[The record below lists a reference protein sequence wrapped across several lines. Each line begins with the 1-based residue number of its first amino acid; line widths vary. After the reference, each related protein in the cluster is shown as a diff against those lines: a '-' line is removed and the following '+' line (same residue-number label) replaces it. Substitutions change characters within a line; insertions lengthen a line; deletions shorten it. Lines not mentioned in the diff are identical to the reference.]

1 MDVSYLLDSLNDKQ
15 REAVAAP
22 RSNLLVLAGAG
33 SGKTRVLVHRIA
45 WLMSVENCSPYSIMA
60 VTFTNKA
67 AAEMRHRIGQL
78 MGTSQGGMW
87 VGTFHGLAHRLL
99 RAHHM
104 DANLPQDFQ
113 ILDSEDQLRLLKRL
127 IKAMNLDEK
136 QWPPRQAMWYIN
148 SQKDEGL
155 RPHHIQSYGNPVEQT
170 WQKVYQAYQEACD
183 RAGLVDFAE
192 LLLRAH
198 ELWLNKPHILQHYR
212 ERFTNILVDEF
223 QDTNNIQYAWI
234 RLLAGDT
241 GKVMIVGDDDQSIY
255 GWRGAQV
262 ENIQRFLNDFPGAET
277 IRLEQNYRSTSNILS
292 AANALIEN
300 NNGRLGKKL
309 WTDGADGEPISLYCA
324 FNELDE
330 ARFVVNRIKT
340 WQDNGGAL
348 EQCAI
353 LYRSNAQ
360 SRVLEE
366 ALLQAS
372 MPYRIYGGMR
382 FFERQ
387 EIKDALSYLRLIA
400 NRNDDAAFER
410 VVNTPTRGIG
420 DRTLDVVR
428 QTSRDRQL
436 TLWQASRELLKEKA
450 LAGRAA
456 SALQRFMELIDAL
469 AQETTDMPLHV
480 QTDRVLKD
488 SGLRAMYEQEKG
500 EKGQTR
506 IENLE
511 ELVTAT
517 RQFSYNEEDEDL
529 MPLQAFLSH
538 AALEA
543 GEGQADTWQDNGGAL
558 AECAILYRSN
568 AQSRVLEEALL
579 QASMPY
585 RIYGGMR
592 FFERQEIKDALSYL
606 RLIANRNDDAAFERV
621 VNTPTRGIG
630 DRTLDVVRQTSRDR
644 QLTLWQACRELLQE
658 KALAG
663 RAASALQRF
672 MELIDALAQ
681 ETADMPLHVQTDR
694 VIKDSGL
701 RTMYEQEKGEKGQTR
716 IENLEELVTATRQFS
731 YNEEDEDLMPL
742 QAFLSHAALEAG
754 EGQADTWQD
763 AVQLMTLHSAKGL
776 EFPQVFIV
784 GMEEGMFPSQMS
796 LDEGG
801 RLEEERRLAYVGVTR
816 AMQKLT
822 LTYAE
827 TRRLYGKEV
836 YHRPSR
842 FIGELPEECV
852 EEVRLRAT
860 VSRPVSHQRMGTPMV
875 ENDSGYKLG
884 QRVRHAKFGEGTIVN
899 MEGSG
904 EHSRLQVAFQGQG
917 IKWLVAAYAR
927 LESV

>member
-1 MDVSYLLDSLNDKQ
+1 MDVSELLDGLNDNQ

-67 AAEMRHRIGQL
+67 AAEMRHRIEQL
-78 MGTSQGGMW
+78 IGTSQGGMW
-87 VGTFHGLAHRLL
+87 IGTFHGLAHRLL
-99 RAHHM
+99 RAHHL
-104 DANLPQDFQ
+104 DAGLPQDFQ

-127 IKAMNLDEK
+127 IKSMNLDEK
-136 QWPPRQAMWYIN
+136 QWPARQGMWYIN
-148 SQKDEGL
+148 GKKDEGL
-155 RPHHIQSYGNPVEQT
+155 RPKHIESYGNPIEQT
-170 WQKVYQAYQEACD
+170 WLRIYQAYQEACD

-198 ELWLNKPHILQHYR
+198 ELWLNKPHILNHYR
-212 ERFTNILVDEF
+212 ERFTNVLVDEF

-234 RLLAGDT
+234 RMLAGDS
-241 GKVMIVGDDDQSIY
+241 GRVIIVGDDDQSIY

-262 ENIQRFLNDFPGAET
+262 ENIQRFLQDFPGAET
-277 IRLEQNYRSTSNILS
+277 IRLEQNYRSTNNILK
-292 AANALIEN
+292 AANALIAN
-300 NNGRLGKKL
+300 NNGRLGKEL
-309 WTDGADGEPISLYCA
+309 WTDGSDGEPISIYCA

-330 ARFVVNRIKT
+330 ARFVVNRIKV
-340 WQDNGGAL
+340 WMENGGAL
-348 EQCAI
+348 NDCAI

-366 ALLQAS
+366 ALLQSS

-410 VVNTPTRGIG
+410 VVNTPTRGVG

-428 QTSRDRQL
+428 QTARERQM
-436 TLWQASRELLKEKA
+436 TLWQATRELLQTRA

-456 SALQRFMELIDAL
+456 SALQRFCELVDSL
-469 AQETTDMPLHV
+469 ATETAELPLHV
-480 QTDRVLKD
+480 QTDRVIKD
-488 SGLRAMYEQEKG
+488 SGLWLMFEQEKG
-500 EKGQTR
+500 EKGQAR

-517 RQFSYNEEDEDL
+517 RQFSYQDEDEDL

-543 GEGQADTWQDNGGAL
+543 GEGQAD
-558 AECAILYRSN
+558 
-568 AQSRVLEEALL
+568 
-579 QASMPY
+579 
-585 RIYGGMR
+585 
-592 FFERQEIKDALSYL
+592 K
-606 RLIANRNDDAAFERV
+606 
-621 VNTPTRGIG
+621 
-630 DRTLDVVRQTSRDR
+630 
-644 QLTLWQACRELLQE
+644 
-658 KALAG
+658 
-663 RAASALQRF
+663 
-672 MELIDALAQ
+672 
-681 ETADMPLHVQTDR
+681 
-694 VIKDSGL
+694 
-701 RTMYEQEKGEKGQTR
+701 
-716 IENLEELVTATRQFS
+716 
-731 YNEEDEDLMPL
+731 
-742 QAFLSHAALEAG
+742 
-754 EGQADTWQD
+754 WQD

-776 EFPQVFIV
+776 EFSQVFIV

-816 AMQKLT
+816 AMLKLT

-842 FIGELPEECV
+842 FIGELPETCI
-852 EEVRLRAT
+852 EEVRLRAS
-860 VSRPVSHQRMGTPMV
+860 VSRPVSHQRMGAPVTK
-875 ENDSGYKLG
+875 NDSGFSLG
-884 QRVRHAKFGEGTIVN
+884 QRVHHAKFGEGTIIN
-899 MEGSG
+899 LEGSG

-917 IKWLVAAYAR
+917 IKWLVAAYAK
-927 LESV
+927 LETL

>member
-1 MDVSYLLDSLNDKQ
+1 MDVSELLDGLNDNQ
-15 REAVAAP
+15 RAAVAAP

-67 AAEMRHRIGQL
+67 AAEMRHRIEHL
-78 MGTSQGGMW
+78 IGTSQGGMW
-87 VGTFHGLAHRLL
+87 IGTFHGLAHRLL
-99 RAHHM
+99 RAHHL
-104 DANLPQDFQ
+104 DAGLPQDFQ

-127 IKAMNLDEK
+127 IKSMNLDDK
-136 QWPPRQAMWYIN
+136 QWPARQGMWYIN
-148 SQKDEGL
+148 GKKDEGL
-155 RPHHIQSYGNPVEQT
+155 RPKHIESYGNPIEQT
-170 WQKVYQAYQEACD
+170 WLRIYQAYQEACD

-198 ELWLNKPHILQHYR
+198 ELWLNKPHILNHYR
-212 ERFTNILVDEF
+212 ERFTNVLVDEF

-234 RLLAGDT
+234 RMLAGDS
-241 GKVMIVGDDDQSIY
+241 GRVIIVGDDDQSIY

-262 ENIQRFLNDFPGAET
+262 ENIQRFLQDFPGAET
-277 IRLEQNYRSTSNILS
+277 IRLEQNYRSTNNILK
-292 AANALIEN
+292 AANALIAN
-300 NNGRLGKKL
+300 NNGRLGKEL
-309 WTDGADGEPISLYCA
+309 WTEGSDGEPISIYCA

-330 ARFVVNRIKT
+330 ARFVVNRIKV
-340 WQDNGGAL
+340 WMENGGAL
-348 EQCAI
+348 NDCAI

-366 ALLQAS
+366 ALLQSS

-387 EIKDALSYLRLIA
+387 EIKDALSYLRLMA

-410 VVNTPTRGIG
+410 VVNTPTRGVG

-428 QTSRDRQL
+428 QKARERQM
-436 TLWQASRELLKEKA
+436 TLWQATRELLQSRA

-456 SALQRFMELIDAL
+456 SALQRFCELVDSL
-469 AQETTDMPLHV
+469 ATETAELPLHV
-480 QTDRVLKD
+480 QTDRVIKD
-488 SGLRAMYEQEKG
+488 SGLWLMYEQEKG
-500 EKGQTR
+500 EKGQAR

-517 RQFSYNEEDEDL
+517 RQFSYQDEDEDL

-543 GEGQADTWQDNGGAL
+543 GEGQAD
-558 AECAILYRSN
+558 
-568 AQSRVLEEALL
+568 
-579 QASMPY
+579 
-585 RIYGGMR
+585 
-592 FFERQEIKDALSYL
+592 K
-606 RLIANRNDDAAFERV
+606 
-621 VNTPTRGIG
+621 
-630 DRTLDVVRQTSRDR
+630 
-644 QLTLWQACRELLQE
+644 
-658 KALAG
+658 
-663 RAASALQRF
+663 
-672 MELIDALAQ
+672 
-681 ETADMPLHVQTDR
+681 
-694 VIKDSGL
+694 
-701 RTMYEQEKGEKGQTR
+701 
-716 IENLEELVTATRQFS
+716 
-731 YNEEDEDLMPL
+731 
-742 QAFLSHAALEAG
+742 
-754 EGQADTWQD
+754 WQD

-776 EFPQVFIV
+776 EFSQVFIV

-816 AMQKLT
+816 AMLKLT

-842 FIGELPEECV
+842 FIGELPEACI
-852 EEVRLRAT
+852 EEVRLRAS
-860 VSRPVSHQRMGTPMV
+860 VSRPVNHQRMGAPVTK
-875 ENDSGYKLG
+875 NDSGFALG
-884 QRVRHAKFGEGTIVN
+884 QRVHHAKFGEGTIIN
-899 MEGSG
+899 LEGSG

-917 IKWLVAAYAR
+917 IKWLVAAYAK
-927 LESV
+927 LETL